1 MSNTVS
7 LTDDDINRLLSI
19 LREYRMQT
27 GEDVSDLIETFEEHE
42 RRPEHEYSTSM
53 GSPDE

>member
-27 GEDVSDLIETFEEHE
+27 GENVSDLIETFEEHE